1 MSFVSASSPGGSAAP
16 LLEIRDLDLWFDTEQ
31 GRVHAVRG
39 VSLGVAAGRTLG
51 IVGESGCGKS
61 VTCHS
66 ILRLTPANGV
76 VSGRI
81 LFDGE
86 DLAGYDEERLTRL
99 RGREIAMIFQEP
111 LSALNPVHT
120 VGGQIAE
127 SLILHRGM
135 SATAAQAEALSLLER
150 VGIPEAKRRLREYPH
165 QLSGGMNQRAM
176 IAMALACRPRLL
188 IADEPT
194 TALDVTIQAQI
205 LSLLRELQREFGM
218 AIILVTHDL
227 GVVAESADEVAVM
240 YAGAVVE
247 RASVTELFAHPMHP
261 YTAGLLHAIPRI
273 DATVETLTPIEG
285 TVPSA
290 IELPPGCSFAPRCA
304 HAQARCRQERPAL
317 RRLGGGRALA
327 CHFPLAAAEA
337 VA

>member
-1 MSFVSASSPGGSAAP
+1 MSSAFASKPAP
-16 LLEIRDLDLWFDTEQ
+16 EGRALLEIRDLNLWFDTEH

-39 VSLGVAAGRTLG
+39 VSLAVSAGKTLG

-66 ILRLTPANGV
+66 ILRLTPGNGV
-76 VSGRI
+76 MRGEIR
-81 LFDGE
+81 FDGR
-86 DLAGYDEERLTRL
+86 DLASMDGAAMGQI

-120 VGGQIAE
+120 IAAQIGE
-127 SLILHRGM
+127 SLQLHRGM
-135 SATAAQAEALSLLER
+135 SSAAARAETLRLLER
-150 VGIPEAKRRLREYPH
+150 VGIPEAARRMDEYPH

-205 LSLLRELQREFGM
+205 LHLLQELQREFGM

-227 GVVAESADEVAVM
+227 GVVAEMADDLAVM
-240 YAGAVVE
+240 YAGTVVE
-247 RASVTELFAHPMHP
+247 HGTAADVFKRPLHP

-273 DATVETLTPIEG
+273 DAVVEELAPIEG

-290 IELPPGCSFAPRCA
+290 IDFPPGCSFAPRCSR
-304 HAQARCRQERPAL
+304 AQAICRSDMPKL
-317 RRLGGGRALA
+317 RDAGGDRGVA
-327 CHFPLAAAEA
+327 CHFPLAEIET
-337 VA
+337 VV